1 MITNALATRMLA
13 YLNRMDAK
21 YTTEGYA
28 YIYGAVDMR
37 HVLAYDYPKL
47 DNWIAAGL
55 FPKPGLRMSQTS
67 RFPEPHEITSWSS
80 EVLREWLAVKLRPET
95 APSPGFGTAPVL
107 LGKVELNPTEMC
119 FVQYMPIAMKGCS
132 ELRIPEGL
140 KWVTPLLDHIT
151 FDLGDEYVYL
161 TAKHMFVTPENM
173 GNRGGWHTD
182 GFGTDDLNY
191 AWVDRAPTE
200 YCVQPFSITPDDTL
214 SLYEMEVQVDPSNI
228 TTYGDNML
236 MLIDQH
242 VVHRVPVGTF
252 AGLRTFVRFSTSQD
266 QYNMYGNAHN
276 QLFDYKWDMKPRAV
290 DRNTTAAK

>member
-13 YLNRMDAK
+13 YIDRMDAK
-21 YTTEGYA
+21 YAPSGYR
-28 YIYGAVDMR
+28 YTSIDMR
-37 HVLAYDYPKL
+37 HVLAYAHANL
-47 DNWIAAGL
+47 NHWIAVGL
-55 FPKPGLRMSQTS
+55 FPKPDKRVTKAST
-67 RFPEPHEITSWSS
+67 RFPEAFITESWSS
-80 EVLREWLAVKLRPET
+80 EALREWLAVKLRPET

-107 LGKVELNPTEMC
+107 LGEIELNPTEMC

-132 ELRIPEGL
+132 ELRVPEGL
-140 KWVTPLLDHIT
+140 KWVLPLLDKIT

-182 GFGTDDLNY
+182 GFGTADLNY
-191 AWVDRAPTE
+191 AWVDKAPTE

-214 SLYEMEVQVDPSNI
+214 SLYEMEVQVDPTNI

-236 MLIDQH
+236 VLIDQH

-276 QLFDYKWDMKPRAV
+276 PLFDYKWDMKPRAV